1 MDLQLTDHVVLVVGG
16 TGLIGS
22 AVADAARAEGATVV
36 TAARGDGADIRLD
49 GADDASVD
57 AAVAHVLEQHGR
69 IDALVVAAAP
79 AAQTLDPAK
88 QGDPAQVAAA
98 VEGKAMTFLRIA
110 NAVVPSMRAAGYGRI
125 VGLSGQNALITGNI
139 TGAVRNAALIIA
151 AQSLADELAGTGVAV
166 NVVNPGPVTG
176 SPKAEVAQGKPG
188 DSSPEQV
195 AFAVLPLLS
204 PRSAISAESIAVGHK
219 VRGAVSL

>member
-1 MDLQLTDHVVLVVGG
+1 MDLEISDHVVLVVGG
-16 TGLIGS
+16 TGLIGG

-36 TAARGDGADIRLD
+36 TAARGEGADIRLD

-57 AAVAHVLEQHGR
+57 AAVAAVLDEHGR
-69 IDALVVAAAP
+69 IDALVIAAAP
-79 AAQTLDPAK
+79 PAQSLDPEK

-110 NAVVPSMRAAGYGRI
+110 NAVVPAMRAAGYGRI

-151 AQSLADELAGTGVAV
+151 AESLADELAGSGVSV
-166 NVVNPGPVTG
+166 NVVNPGPVTE

-204 PRSAISAESIAVGHK
+204 PRSAISSESIAVGHK
-219 VRGAVSL
+219 VRGAVAL

>member
-36 TAARGDGADIRLD
+36 TAARGEGADIRLD

-57 AAVAHVLEQHGR
+57 AAVTRVLEQHGR

-79 AAQTLDPAK
+79 PAQSLDPAK
-88 QGDPAQVAAA
+88 QGDPVQVAAA

-110 NAVVPSMRAAGYGRI
+110 NAVIPSMRAAGYGRI

-151 AQSLADELAGTGVAV
+151 AQSLADELAGSGVAV
-166 NVVNPGPVTG
+166 NVVNPGPVTE
-176 SPKAEVAQGKPG
+176 SPKADVAQGKPG

-219 VRGAVSL
+219 VRGAVAL

>member
-1 MDLQLTDHVVLVVGG
+1 MDLQLNDHVILVVGG

-57 AAVAHVLEQHGR
+57 AAVAQLLEQHGR

-79 AAQTLDPAK
+79 PAQSLDSARS
-88 QGDPAQVAAA
+88 GDPAQVSTA
-98 VEGKAMTFLRIA
+98 VDGKAMTFLRIA
-110 NAVVPSMRAAGYGRI
+110 NAVIPSMRAAGYGRI

-151 AQSLADELAGTGVAV
+151 AQSLADELAGSGVAV
-166 NVVNPGPVTG
+166 NVVNPGPVTE
-176 SPKAEVAQGKPG
+176 SPTAEVAQGKPG

-204 PRSAISAESIAVGHK
+204 PRSAISSESIAVGHK